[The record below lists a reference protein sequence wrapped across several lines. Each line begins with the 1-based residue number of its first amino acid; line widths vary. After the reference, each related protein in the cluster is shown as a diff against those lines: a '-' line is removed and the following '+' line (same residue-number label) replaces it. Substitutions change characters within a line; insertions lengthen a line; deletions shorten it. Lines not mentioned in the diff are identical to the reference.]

1 MQEYIKDHKFHLERE
16 RRYVLDC
23 YLLSSLLPSSSHT
36 VTSKVTKKSKEMSRT
51 GYKPVP
57 QVPGDKRRLITHSYD
72 FSLWL
77 FLLESF
83 DKHLTLLCPSFI
95 LWKKVSLISLY
106 QKIIINLKNNLSC
119 DIKIIRMCC
128 LGVLLQRELLGSIKD
143 VVIEEKKRKK

>member
-57 QVPGDKRRLITHSYD
+57 QVPGDKVDSSLTAMTSHSDSSY
-72 FSLWL
+72 
-77 FLLESF
+77 
-83 DKHLTLLCPSFI
+83 
-95 LWKKVSLISLY
+95 
-106 QKIIINLKNNLSC
+106 
-119 DIKIIRMCC
+119 
-128 LGVLLQRELLGSIKD
+128 
-143 VVIEEKKRKK
+143 